1 MDPLNGGEPAKAL
14 GEAEMDR
21 TADLGAA
28 LGFVISRIE
37 EQATRSGKP
46 LTEEQLFLLSNLPH
60 HSATPEFNT
69 GDPEFPL
76 YFVPRDTT
84 YERLCA
90 LAKSAH
96 RSDLELNPG
105 SPDWE
110 FAFNVTKLSRHP
122 MCWLLQWAGMK
133 QRRPWWDRWL
143 LIIAALLFIMSTM
156 PLMLLVINEP
166 VAWWSWTAVVAGYIS
181 IMLLM
186 YFASRRIEER
196 QLERNIE
203 RCRSASRF
211 ASTLAR

>member
-1 MDPLNGGEPAKAL
+1 
-14 GEAEMDR
+14 MDR

-28 LGFVISRIE
+28 LGFVVSRIE
-37 EQATRSGKP
+37 EQAMRSGEP
-46 LTEEQLFLLSNLPH
+46 LTEQQRFLLNNLPRQ
-60 HSATPEFNT
+60 SAAPEFNT

-90 LAKSAH
+90 LAKAAH

-110 FAFNVTKLSRHP
+110 FAFNVSKLSRHP

-133 QRRPWWDRWL
+133 QRRPWWERWL

-156 PLMLLVINEP
+156 PLMLLVVNEP
-166 VAWWSWTAVVAGYIS
+166 VALWRWTALVAGYVS
-181 IMLLM
+181 ILLLM